1 MTDLNAEWVQ
11 SIIKLGLIEE
21 KKRVLQ
27 NIGSIADSYERYR
40 REMKAHQSDLSLL
53 AEFVQGYSN
62 LDALLRDEKAT
73 FKMAEVVV
81 KASRK

>member
-11 SIIKLGLIEE
+11 SIIKLGLIED

-27 NIGSIADSYERYR
+27 IIGYSAESYERCR
-40 REMKAHQSDLSLL
+40 RAMNVLPGDLADI
-53 AEFVQGYSN
+53 AEFIQRYSD

-73 FKMAEVVV
+73 FKLAEAVV

>member
-11 SIIKLGLIEE
+11 SIIKLGLIED
-21 KKRVLQ
+21 KKSVLAT
-27 NIGSIADSYERYR
+27 IGEASYEQFTYR
-40 REMKAHQSDLSLL
+40 GDGLSDLAALVREY
-53 AEFVQGYSN
+53 AA